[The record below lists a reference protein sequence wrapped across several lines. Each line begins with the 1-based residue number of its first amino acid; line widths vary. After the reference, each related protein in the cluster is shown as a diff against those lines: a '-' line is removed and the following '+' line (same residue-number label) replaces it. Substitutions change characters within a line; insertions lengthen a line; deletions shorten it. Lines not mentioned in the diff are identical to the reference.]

1 MSVIDTL
8 IYDRTQADVDRV
20 FELKSKILSGGVSS
34 LTAEEK
40 SEYMS
45 GMKGAYNAA
54 DLNRVGGAVA
64 YIADRLTSL
73 PDELLAYLDEKGVAD
88 DTLFRVPYDRSTI
101 VVTAKQDW
109 TMADVP
115 TQSQVSA
122 FLTDLGTLRRQ
133 LTLPSDAPV
142 VPTTLD
148 NLTYT
153 VANEIEYLL
162 WMVNAALIELE
173 NDLYEKID
181 RAAESFVYADEVS
194 CGE

>member
-1 MSVIDTL
+1 
-8 IYDRTQADVDRV
+8 
-20 FELKSKILSGGVSS
+20 
-34 LTAEEK
+34 
-40 SEYMS
+40 
-45 GMKGAYNAA
+45 
-54 DLNRVGGAVA
+54 
-64 YIADRLTSL
+64 
-73 PDELLAYLDEKGVAD
+73 
-88 DTLFRVPYDRSTI
+88 
-101 VVTAKQDW
+101 
-109 TMADVP
+109 MADVP

>member
-8 IYDRTQADVDRV
+8 IYDRIQADVDRV